1 MKEGQEEANL
11 DPDYAA
17 KRMVSCGIVTFLYDV
32 SRGIYPCGEFVFDL
46 ELDKVDCNRVYPLG
60 LSINDVLE
68 GAQKLTLAEIGCVT
82 VTGREFSQKKI
93 LDYGCYQS

>member
-1 MKEGQEEANL
+1 MKEGHEEANL

-46 ELDKVDCNRVYPLG
+46 ELDKVD
-60 LSINDVLE
+60 
-68 GAQKLTLAEIGCVT
+68 T
-82 VTGREFSQKKI
+82 
-93 LDYGCYQS
+93 